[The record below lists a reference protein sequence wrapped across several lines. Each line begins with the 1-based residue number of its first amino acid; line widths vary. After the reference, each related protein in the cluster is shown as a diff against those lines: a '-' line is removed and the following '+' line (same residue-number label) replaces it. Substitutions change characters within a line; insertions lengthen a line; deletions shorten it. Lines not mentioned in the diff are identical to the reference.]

1 MKLKMA
7 QLVEMTGVP
16 KSTILYYI
24 KEGLLPQ
31 PEKIK
36 QNVCLYDPEYVER
49 IKFLK
54 FLQNN
59 YGKSIA
65 ELKAAVCTHGYDFSK
80 GSDILIDFLEKLSG
94 TTADSKKMNLAQLT
108 EKTGVDKKIIKE
120 LVDKKIIVPLI
131 DGVFDEKDA
140 QMLVI
145 FDNLIKIGW
154 SVEFF
159 EKYSMLAGEL
169 AAYSSKKVLE
179 MKKRL
184 KEDGDIDNQNYHL
197 MFEVPLSVQPYIINR
212 LGILEHKKS
221 GQEPVVEVN
230 EKG

>member
-1 MKLKMA
+1 MA

-65 ELKAAVCTHGYDFSK
+65 ELKAAVCADGRLRPERMRCPANITLVVDGSVICVIAAHG
-80 GSDILIDFLEKLSG
+80 
-94 TTADSKKMNLAQLT
+94 
-108 EKTGVDKKIIKE
+108 
-120 LVDKKIIVPLI
+120 
-131 DGVFDEKDA
+131 
-140 QMLVI
+140 
-145 FDNLIKIGW
+145 W
-154 SVEFF
+154 W
-159 EKYSMLAGEL
+159 
-169 AAYSSKKVLE
+169 
-179 MKKRL
+179 
-184 KEDGDIDNQNYHL
+184 
-197 MFEVPLSVQPYIINR
+197 
-212 LGILEHKKS
+212 
-221 GQEPVVEVN
+221 
-230 EKG
+230 